1 MKNNERGSI
10 TIFVLVASLFFIIVL
25 VLLYIGQVNKIQQQ
39 EKLVE
44 NLKSEY
50 NSEEKIHEIYNQIM
64 EKWIIKIVL
73 YNPSGEIYDVNE
85 WTNQDL
91 TLKIF
96 YPEEIQESDKYY
108 YIDGVKTK
116 YQENQKIT
124 KNCTIKVEYGDYK
137 EEVQATKIDKAKPTV
152 TISPNGAA
160 YEKENYSNGTFSI
173 KVTASDTNGSGVNVS
188 QYAWSTSNT
197 NEPTTWTNFTSGTN
211 ISISTKAGR
220 YYLWTKVTDKAGNRS
235 DTKVSNLFYVWG
247 WQMDGMTGEDH
258 NWYYYSQSSGD
269 RLTGWQYLKA
279 SKYGE
284 KFWFYLDP
292 NKNGL
297 MLLKWQKID
306 GYWYYF
312 EPKDDRGAGIMATG
326 WKLIGGSWYY
336 LKPAGFSGWSGPTG
350 SMLYS
355 TSVNIGG
362 KVYNFNSSGVCTNP

>member
-247 WQMDGMTGEDH
+247 WQLEETG
-258 NWYYYSQSSGD
+258 WYHYSQESGYMVK
-269 RLTGWQYLKA
+269 GWQYVKA
-279 SKYGE
+279 SKNGNKY
-284 KFWFYLDP
+284 WFYLDP
-292 NKNGL
+292 STGKMMTG
-297 MLLKWQKID
+297 WQKVD
-306 GYWYYF
+306 GYFYYL
-312 EPKDDRGAGIMATG
+312 EPTAGDGQGIMITG
-326 WKLIGGSWYY
+326 WRKVDGSWYY